1 MKIEN
6 FIAFR
11 YLKARR
17 NQAFIGT
24 ITLISVLGIIIGVMS
39 LIIALSLMTGFHNK
53 MEENL
58 LSANSHLTIH
68 GLSGPMTEKDVETLR
83 NLLKTIPGFTAASPE
98 ILTQGLVR
106 GGMSQEPSPVVVK
119 GMVLSGEKKV
129 SGILKTLKQ
138 TELKPGEV
146 LIGKDLAR
154 QHGITIGDR
163 ITVMFF
169 KPTQT
174 PLGIMP
180 KMRTFKVAGIFYS
193 GIYEYDKTWIFTPL
207 KTLAGILNMK
217 GKVDFLA
224 VRTHSMETI
233 DPFKR
238 ALNAKLPPQFFVID
252 LRETNKRLFSAIKV
266 EKMVVSLII
275 GLIML
280 VAALNITSSLV
291 LMVMEKHR
299 DIGIM
304 MAMGMTRKRIMRI
317 FQMQGLVVG
326 VTGASIGTI
335 LGVGISV
342 ILNAFRVLKLPPD
355 VYDFLS
361 YIPFEV
367 RPLDVAVVFI
377 ITVAVSYVATL
388 YPSRRAAAMDPVE
401 AIRYE

>member
-68 GLSGPMTEKDVETLR
+68 GLSGAMTEQDSKSLTR
-83 NLLKTIPGFTAASPE
+83 LLKTIPGFTAASPE

-106 GGMSQEPSPVVVK
+106 GGMSNEPSPVVVK
-119 GMVLSGEKKV
+119 GMKLSGEKRV
-129 SGILKTLKQ
+129 SGILKNLKRDH
-138 TELKPGEV
+138 LNPGEA
-146 LIGKDLAR
+146 LIGRDLAKR
-154 QHGITIGDR
+154 HGITVGDK
-163 ITVMFF
+163 ITIMFF

-180 KMRTFKVAGIFYS
+180 KMRTFTVAGIFYS

-207 KTLAGILNMK
+207 QTLAGILNMR

-224 VRTHSMETI
+224 VRTHSMDTI
-233 DPFKR
+233 DRFKR
-238 ALNAKLPPQFFVID
+238 ILNSKLPPQFFVID
-252 LRETNKRLFSAIKV
+252 LRETNKRLFAAIKV

-304 MAMGMTRKRIMRI
+304 MAMGMDRKRIMKL

-326 VTGASIGTI
+326 VAGATIGTV

-342 ILNAFRVLKLPPD
+342 VLNAFRVLKLPPD

-377 ITVAVSYVATL
+377 ITIAVSWVATL
-388 YPSRRAAAMDPVE
+388 YPSRRAAALDPVE

>member
-11 YLKARR
+11 YLRARR

-68 GLSGPMTEKDVETLR
+68 GLSGAMTEQDADSLIG
-83 NLLKTIPGFTAASPE
+83 LLKTIPGFTAASPE
-98 ILTQGLVR
+98 ILTQGLIR
-106 GGMSQEPSPVVVK
+106 GGMSTEPSPVVVK
-119 GMVLSGEKKV
+119 GMELVGEKKV
-129 SGILKTLKQ
+129 SGILKNLKRDH
-138 TELKPGEV
+138 LNPGEV

-154 QHGITIGDR
+154 RHGIT
-163 ITVMFF
+163 
-169 KPTQT
+169 TQT

-180 KMRTFKVAGIFYS
+180 KMRTFTVAGIFYS
-193 GIYEYDKTWIFTPL
+193 GIYEYDKTWVFTPL
-207 KTLAGILNMK
+207 KTLAAILNMK
-217 GKVDFLA
+217 QKVDFLA
-224 VRTHSMETI
+224 VRTRSMDSI
-233 DPFKR
+233 DRFKHY
-238 ALNAKLPPQFFVID
+238 LNSKLPAQFFVID

-304 MAMGMTRKRIMRI
+304 MAMGMDQKRIMKV

-326 VTGASIGTI
+326 VTGATIGTF
-335 LGVGISV
+335 LGVTVSLF
-342 ILNAFRVLKLPPD
+342 LNAFRILKLPPD

-367 RPLDVAVVFI
+367 RPLDVVVVFV
-377 ITVAVSYVATL
+377 ITVAVSWIATL
-388 YPSRRAAAMDPVE
+388 YPSRRAAALDPVE

>member
-68 GLSGPMTEKDVETLR
+68 GLSGAMTEQDSELLAR
-83 NLLKTIPGFTAASPE
+83 LLKTIPGFTAASPE
-98 ILTQGLVR
+98 ILTQGLIR
-106 GGMSQEPSPVVVK
+106 GGMSNEPSPVVVK
-119 GMVLSGEKKV
+119 GMELAGEKKV
-129 SGILKTLKQ
+129 SGILKNLNINQ
-138 TELKPGEV
+138 LNPGEALV
-146 LIGKDLAR
+146 GRDLAR
-154 QHGITIGDR
+154 RHGITTGDR
-163 ITVMFF
+163 ITIMFF

-180 KMRTFKVAGIFYS
+180 KMRTFTVAGIFYS
-193 GIYEYDKTWIFTPL
+193 GIYEYDKTWVLTPL
-207 KTLAGILNMK
+207 QTLAGILNMK
-217 GKVDFLA
+217 DKIDFLA
-224 VRTHSMETI
+224 VRTHSMDTI
-233 DPFKR
+233 DRFKR
-238 ALNAKLPPQFFVID
+238 ILNSKLPPRFFVID

-299 DIGIM
+299 DIGIL
-304 MAMGMTRKRIMRI
+304 MAMGMDRKRIMKV

-326 VTGASIGTI
+326 VTGATIGTV

-342 ILNAFRVLKLPPD
+342 VLNAFRVLKLPPD

-377 ITVAVSYVATL
+377 ITIAVSWVATL
-388 YPSRRAAAMDPVE
+388 YPSRRAAALDPVE